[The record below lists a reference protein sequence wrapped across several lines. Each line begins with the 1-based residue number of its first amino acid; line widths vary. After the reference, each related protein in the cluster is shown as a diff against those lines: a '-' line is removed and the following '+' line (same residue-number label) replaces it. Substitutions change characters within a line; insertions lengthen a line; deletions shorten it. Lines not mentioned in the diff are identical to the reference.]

1 MTKTYEIDKITLGEA
16 YYLNY
21 FHDIEITVKN
31 GNVIITKI

>member
-1 MTKTYEIDKITLGEA
+1 MSKVYEIDEITLGEA

-21 FHDIEITVKN
+21 FYDIEVMVKN